1 MHNSEVLLGQKKKKK
16 WNKEEDKLM
25 NEKAHDEWEEAVSV
39 YNLYNAGLCVSSS
52 L

>member
-1 MHNSEVLLGQKKKKK
+1 
-16 WNKEEDKLM
+16 M

-39 YNLYNAGLCVSSS
+39 YNLYTAGLCVSSS